1 MPSFTVAAGLAK
13 GLFDFAVAGG
23 ANAGS
28 LTQRTGLNP
37 RDFDDPDHRV
47 PAERFV
53 ALIHAGQ
60 DLTGDPALVLHFGE
74 AVNLAQ
80 MSVVGLLVQASPTL
94 ADGIAQVRRYG
105 ALVSDTGQDR
115 YSLMTRDD
123 GVWMIDHRPN
133 PNLVPELTE
142 LAFALLICGAHPFL
156 DASFVQEVHV
166 THKAPSYAAEYSRA
180 FRAPVTFES
189 HWNAGRFHPGAL
201 DWPIAAQPR
210 YVFGILSRHAEERL
224 RALEATNTMRGRVE
238 AQLAPGLHTGE
249 ASMAKVAAA
258 LGASRQTLFRRL
270 RDEGVTFERV
280 LDELRHR
287 LALDYL
293 GGGRVSVE
301 EAAYLTGFSDATAF
315 ARAFKR
321 WTGVTPKV
329 FRSREG

>member
-1 MPSFTVAAGLAK
+1 MPSFTIAGGLAK
-13 GLFDFAVAGG
+13 GLFDFAVARG
-23 ANAGS
+23 ANPGS
-28 LTQRTGLNP
+28 LSQRTGLDP
-37 RDFDDPDHRV
+37 RDLEDPDHRV

-53 ALIHAGQ
+53 ALIRAGQ

-94 ADGIAQVRRYG
+94 AEGIAQVRRYG
-105 ALVSDTGQDR
+105 ALVNDAGQDR
-115 YSLMTRDD
+115 YSLVTRDD
-123 GVWMIDHRPN
+123 GVWMVDHRPN

-142 LAFALLICGAHPFL
+142 LAMALLICGSRSYL
-156 DASFVQEVHV
+156 DPSFVQELHV

-180 FRAPVTFES
+180 FQTRVVFEAD
-189 HWNAGRFHPGAL
+189 WNAGRFKDGAL
-201 DWPIAAQPR
+201 AWPIAAHPR
-210 YVFGILSRHAEERL
+210 YVFGVLSEHAEARL
-224 RALEATNTMRGRVE
+224 KALQTAHTMRGRVE
-238 AQLAPGLHTGE
+238 AQLAPGLHTGP
-249 ASMAKVAAA
+249 ASMARVAAA

-270 RDEGVTFERV
+270 RDEGVTFEQV

-293 GGGRVSVE
+293 GSQRISVE

-321 WTGVTPKV
+321 WTGVTPKA
-329 FRSREG
+329 FRSREN